1 MHAKIALYSSSLRDR
16 FTTDKKECEMACFN
30 AILGDVLLLT
40 YLLVCSV
47 CGPSKK
53 NEHRKVLMCI
63 LLLLLLS
70 ESRDRA
76 NQNISLMLY
85 MTHLKCPC
93 GDFEWICLKPL
104 HLCSNFSTWSSS
116 PCLVR
121 HSVHFCR
128 EQRRR
133 RPVKNFLLPKFTTT
147 QIIAPM
153 AIFRMPSGFAFFSIF
168 FLVSFADALCS
179 PLCVPAYLDCLVKYF
194 FIMKCYRVLHA
205 VFNFLCPLSLP
216 LSHHS
221 SLSLNYIAAHS
232 SERERF
238 NNFLFIYV
246 FRENKFA
253 DVDAETFYGHQKKR
267 GRRERER
274 KN

>member
-1 MHAKIALYSSSLRDR
+1 MNFNIKDEDNSLKSLGLDALIFPHD
-16 FTTDKKECEMACFN
+16 
-30 AILGDVLLLT
+30 
-40 YLLVCSV
+40 
-47 CGPSKK
+47 
-53 NEHRKVLMCI
+53 H
-63 LLLLLLS
+63 
-70 ESRDRA
+70 
-76 NQNISLMLY
+76 
-85 MTHLKCPC
+85 H
-93 GDFEWICLKPL
+93 
-104 HLCSNFSTWSSS
+104 

-128 EQRRR
+128 HCRTKSR

-153 AIFRMPSGFAFFSIF
+153 AIFRMPSGFVFFSIF

-179 PLCVPAYLDCLVKYF
+179 SVCACIPWLSCEL
-194 FIMKCYRVLHA
+194 
-205 VFNFLCPLSLP
+205 FLYHEMLSRFTCSFCALSL
-216 LSHHS
+216 SHPS

-232 SERERF
+232 SKRERF

-253 DVDAETFYGHQKKR
+253 DVDAETFYGHQKKAE
-267 GRRERER
+267 ERER

>member
-40 YLLVCSV
+40 YLLTCLLSV
-47 CGPSKK
+47 WTALK

-70 ESRDRA
+70 ESVDRA

-121 HSVHFCR
+121 HSVHFCT

-216 LSHHS
+216 FPLSHHS

-253 DVDAETFYGHQKKR
+253 DVDA
-267 GRRERER
+267 
-274 KN
+274 

>member
-40 YLLVCSV
+40 YLLTCLLSV
-47 CGPSKK
+47 WTELK

-63 LLLLLLS
+63 LLLS
-70 ESRDRA
+70 ESVDRA

-153 AIFRMPSGFAFFSIF
+153 AIFRMPSGFAFSRFFPRIIRWCSLLSSVCACIPWLSCEIF
-168 FLVSFADALCS
+168 LYHEMLSRFTCSF
-179 PLCVPAYLDCLVKYF
+179 
-194 FIMKCYRVLHA
+194 
-205 VFNFLCPLSLP
+205 
-216 LSHHS
+216 
-221 SLSLNYIAAHS
+221 
-232 SERERF
+232 
-238 NNFLFIYV
+238 
-246 FRENKFA
+246 
-253 DVDAETFYGHQKKR
+253 
-267 GRRERER
+267 
-274 KN
+274 

>member
-1 MHAKIALYSSSLRDR
+1 
-16 FTTDKKECEMACFN
+16 
-30 AILGDVLLLT
+30 
-40 YLLVCSV
+40 
-47 CGPSKK
+47 
-53 NEHRKVLMCI
+53 MCI
-63 LLLLLLS
+63 LLLPLS
-70 ESRDRA
+70 ESVDRA
-76 NQNISLMLY
+76 NQNISLMFY

-168 FLVSFADALCS
+168 FLVSFADAL
-179 PLCVPAYLDCLVKYF
+179 LCVCLHTL
-194 FIMKCYRVLHA
+194 IVLWNISLSWNVIA
-205 VFNFLCPLSLP
+205 FYMQFLTFYALFLSP
-216 LSHHS
+216 SLSHIIH
-221 SLSLNYIAAHS
+221 
-232 SERERF
+232 RCR
-238 NNFLFIYV
+238 
-246 FRENKFA
+246 
-253 DVDAETFYGHQKKR
+253 
-267 GRRERER
+267 
-274 KN
+274 